1 MSGTHGVL
9 HTESDNTL
17 PALDIPMVEDT
28 VIETKSVHPDDMV
41 LCQGLG
47 F

>member
-1 MSGTHGVL
+1 MSRTLGIL
-9 HTESDNTL
+9 HTESDSTL
-17 PALDIPMVEDT
+17 PARHNMVQDT